1 MVATLKVVKETPEA
15 VVSFEDFWRIYPRRV
30 ARKDAMKAWARIKAA
45 EYPKILGAVVRAR
58 CTDQWQ
64 RDDGR
69 FIPYPASYLR
79 GERWTD
85 ELEVEIEP
93 VDRIDSQCQQ
103 FAGDTRCPGH
113 VVFWNRAGTKGNC
126 KKCGPSGL

>member
-1 MVATLKVVKETPEA
+1 MAANLKVVEETA
-15 VVSFEDFWRIYPRRV
+15 AAVSFDDFWRVYPRRV

-85 ELEVEIEP
+85 ELEVEIE
-93 VDRIDSQCQQ
+93 VDQRITSCSRPDLTYHLTGVESYLWILHHMPQ
-103 FAGDTRCPGH
+103 
-113 VVFWNRAGTKGNC
+113 VSV
-126 KKCGPSGL
+126 S